1 MPGDLK
7 LYSYK
12 ENATYYSESIAIN
25 DTTSKKN
32 K

>member
-1 MPGDLK
+1 MAGDLK
-7 LYSYK
+7 LYLYK
-12 ENATYYSESIAIN
+12 ENATYNNQSIAIN